1 MSTSKEVVAASEDI
15 LARVRELSSP
25 KDAVCA
31 ILVAHVKLTL
41 DHGLQE
47 KFTLDQALARYVAAF
62 KESYS
67 G

>member
-1 MSTSKEVVAASEDI
+1 MSTQKEIVAASEDI
-15 LARVRELSSP
+15 LALIRELGSP
-25 KDAVCA
+25 RDAVCA
-31 ILVAHVKLTL
+31 IMIAHVKITL

-47 KFTLDQALARYVAAF
+47 RFTIDDALARYVAAF

>member
-1 MSTSKEVVAASEDI
+1 MSASKEIVAASEDI
-15 LARVRELSSP
+15 LARVRELGSP

-31 ILVAHVKLTL
+31 ILIAHVKLTL
-41 DHGLQE
+41 DHGLQDR
-47 KFTLDQALARYVAAF
+47 FTLDQALDRYAAAF